1 VGTGYFDSVTQT
13 VQGSQ
18 ASTTALKGSTEDE
31 QFFDSEKKKL
41 QVANG

>member
-1 VGTGYFDSVTQT
+1 
-13 VQGSQ
+13 VQGSH

-31 QFFDSEKKKL
+31 QFFDKPAAKL